1 MKRNLRNGNYDV
13 DKVSDRL
20 TIHDSFRF
28 WMEEQ
33 EQEYNEFIAEMKSII
48 KNKSSSKLDF
58 DYETENIDVIIKT
71 IRDNR
76 DDYVNQHTFLKRV
89 DVTKLIDMI
98 KQCNSQQIDDL
109 RININAI
116 YSYSSI
122 SEYFREDK
130 LSIIELK
137 NGVSELLLSESNN
150 GDKIKA
156 MQLSWFVDSLENI
169 LKELS

>member
-1 MKRNLRNGNYDV
+1 
-13 DKVSDRL
+13 
-20 TIHDSFRF
+20 
-28 WMEEQ
+28 
-33 EQEYNEFIAEMKSII
+33 
-48 KNKSSSKLDF
+48 
-58 DYETENIDVIIKT
+58 
-71 IRDNR
+71 
-76 DDYVNQHTFLKRV
+76 
-89 DVTKLIDMI
+89 MI

>member
-1 MKRNLRNGNYDV
+1 MAVREIKGYLETLNVISEIVYGKLANYLVIARGLIDDSSLIDDCKEIMKRNLRNGNYDV

-76 DDYVNQHTFLKRV
+76 DDYVN
-89 DVTKLIDMI
+89 
-98 KQCNSQQIDDL
+98 
-109 RININAI
+109 
-116 YSYSSI
+116 
-122 SEYFREDK
+122 
-130 LSIIELK
+130 
-137 NGVSELLLSESNN
+137 
-150 GDKIKA
+150 
-156 MQLSWFVDSLENI
+156 
-169 LKELS
+169 